1 MADTLEDAL
10 SDGTTV
16 VDDTLVIDNDLRTIK
31 IPSSIT
37 LLGVE
42 SDDDV
47 NTLKFKMPK
56 TYKGIDL
63 SEFEVHVNFRNA
75 NGDLG
80 LYIVQDA
87 TVDGDNIKFSWI
99 VGRQA
104 CAYNGITRFIVCL
117 CKYGDWYDK
126 TVTTTDENGDTIT
139 TKTKTRDVTKEFN
152 TAIASLTVLAGIEP
166 STDVTVEADVTEQL
180 LTKLEAKTNEIIE
193 AARVAAQNVGATTV
207 VVTPNLTSGTAVG
220 TITVN
225 GESKTLYAPSHSYQ
239 VKALVDDGTPI
250 GTVSIDGNEVTLYSP
265 QGAVNVSELTND
277 ANYITSDSLELQ
289 FITSELT
296 AGRSGV
302 IYVYLTEWSKMS
314 SSAITNSATVTDD
327 ENSGTEPAEIN
338 QTNLSTY
345 MNHGYHYRV
354 LTWSNTL
361 GAAVPIF
368 DTSVIEFM
376 INRHDRTLA
385 YLSTEIGQK
394 LEQKLEV
401 TFVTKLPN
409 TAYSQPSVGLYVLLT
424 DWDSVFKTTTAISES
439 SLATYF
445 SNSKTTYSV
454 YIWSNLYDKFLQI
467 KGESSGGMV
476 SPITVSSYI
485 SNIYGTDDETKD
497 KIYVVTAL

>member
-10 SDGTTV
+10 SDGATV
-16 VDDTLVIDNDLRTIK
+16 IDDTLVIDNNLRTIT
-31 IPSSIT
+31 IPSSVT

-42 SDDDV
+42 SDDNV

-56 TYKGIDL
+56 TYNGIDL
-63 SEFEVHVNFRNA
+63 STFEVHINFRNA

-87 TVDGDNIKFSWI
+87 TVDGDNIKFSWV

-104 CAYNGITRFIVCL
+104 CAYNGTTRFIVCL
-117 CKYGDWYDK
+117 CKYSDWYDK
-126 TVTTTDENGDTIT
+126 TVTTTDENGDTIE

-239 VKALVDDGTPI
+239 VKALVNDGTPI
-250 GTVSIDGNEVTLYSP
+250 GTISIDGNEVIIYAP

-302 IYVYLTEWSKMS
+302 IYVYLTEWKNMS
-314 SSAITNSATVTDD
+314 SSSLTGSATVTDN
-327 ENSGTEPAEIN
+327 ENSATEEAEIN
-338 QTNLSTY
+338 QENLTTY
-345 MNHGYHYRV
+345 MNNGYHYRI
-354 LTWSNTL
+354 LTWSDTL
-361 GAAVPIF
+361 GSAVTIF
-368 DTSVIEFM
+368 DTSIPQEMMDYHRESLSSMGNSLVQQIE
-376 INRHDRTLA
+376 R
-385 YLSTEIGQK
+385 
-394 LEQKLEV
+394 KLEV

-409 TAYSQPSVGLYVLLT
+409 TAHSVGLYVLLT
-424 DWDSVFKTTTAISES
+424 DWDSVFTTTTAISES

-454 YIWSNLYDKFLQI
+454 YIWSNSYDKFLQI